1 MSDGLC
7 LHHPRPRLP
16 KLSILPKMKK
26 PPIGG
31 ETPEQMLC
39 HKKSFFLSFFSLA
52 IADNIC
58 RMMETKEK
66 DRKMTNT
73 IVLNTVGELVNF
85 LNETSLTTLVDRVA
99 FGMDLLDTVRAN
111 ENEIAIDN
119 DLGFCDDGGFI
130 RIDDMGYVVEDFGIC

>member
-1 MSDGLC
+1 
-7 LHHPRPRLP
+7 
-16 KLSILPKMKK
+16 
-26 PPIGG
+26 
-31 ETPEQMLC
+31 
-39 HKKSFFLSFFSLA
+39 
-52 IADNIC
+52 
-58 RMMETKEK
+58 MMETKEK

-111 ENEIAIDN
+111 DNEIAIDN
-119 DLGFCDDGGFI
+119 ELGFMDDGGFI

>member
-1 MSDGLC
+1 
-7 LHHPRPRLP
+7 
-16 KLSILPKMKK
+16 
-26 PPIGG
+26 
-31 ETPEQMLC
+31 
-39 HKKSFFLSFFSLA
+39 
-52 IADNIC
+52 
-58 RMMETKEK
+58 MMETKEK